1 MKTMIGTSVPR
12 FWRSR
17 MNQKMNPWRYLSGM
31 SSSDRVAVKD
41 GDLVV
46 VGTGVAGCS
55 AALKAA
61 HAGLKVKLLT
71 SAHKAVEC
79 NSYWAQGGIIY
90 RGLDDSPDLLA
101 KDIHRAGAGLCD
113 DSAVDMLT
121 HEGPNAVEQ
130 LLLDTTGA
138 IPAANVPFDRDPST
152 GELSLCLEASHNRA
166 RIIHWKDHTGKAIT
180 EQIVAAAKAH
190 PNVELLTGMTAV
202 DLAVT
207 HDQGTDEKRCV
218 GVHVLH
224 SSGKGVT
231 PMTFA
236 APNVVLATGGIGALY
251 AHTSNPPA
259 ARGEGIGMAVRAG
272 AEVDSLE
279 YVQFHPTTLYVPG
292 APRFLLTEALRGE
305 GAVLRDRNGRAF
317 AKDYHEDG
325 ELAPRDVVARMIT
338 AEMTAQEEECM
349 WLDISHRDGDWL
361 KGRFP
366 SIYQY
371 CLEKHNFD
379 ITAEPM
385 PIVPSCHFSCGGVS
399 VDTNARTSLPGL
411 LATGEVACTGLHG
424 ANRLASTSLLE
435 GLVWGIAAAET
446 AVEEAKAHPET
457 FKMPEPLGFFGADEA
472 VSVYG
477 DVDHASILSHIQ
489 EVMWEGVGIVR
500 TPDGMQRARSK
511 LLEMRWL
518 TEELVARAPT
528 PVDPKLASLR
538 NAAAAAASIADAASR
553 NHTSAGAHY
562 VEDVSVAD
570 FEVENKANLKKN
582 TA

>member
-1 MKTMIGTSVPR
+1 MMSAPALRLWRGHVARGAGLWRRLSNAASAGAVPIEE
-12 FWRSR
+12 S
-17 MNQKMNPWRYLSGM
+17 
-31 SSSDRVAVKD
+31 
-41 GDLVV
+41 DLVV
-46 VGTGVAGCS
+46 IGSGVAGCS

-61 HAGLKVKLLT
+61 HAGLRVKLLT
-71 SAHKAVEC
+71 AAHNAVEC

-90 RGLDDSPDLLA
+90 RGIDDSPDLLA
-101 KDIHRAGAGLCD
+101 EDIHRAGAGLCD
-113 DSAVDMLT
+113 QAAVDMIT
-121 HEGPNAVEQ
+121 HDGPAAVEQ
-130 LLLDTTGA
+130 LLLDATGA
-138 IPAANVPFDRDPST
+138 IPAANVPFDRDAAT

-180 EQIVAAAKAH
+180 EHIVAAAKAH

-202 DLAVT
+202 DLAVA
-207 HDQGTDEKRCV
+207 HDRVTQEKRCV

-224 SSGKGVT
+224 SSSAGAPAA

-272 AEVDSLE
+272 AEVEALE

-305 GAVLRDRNGRAF
+305 GAVLRDRGGRAF

-338 AEMTAQEEECM
+338 AEMTAQGEECM
-349 WLDISHRDGDWL
+349 WLDISHRDADWL

-366 SIYQY
+366 SIHEY
-371 CLEKHNFD
+371 CLDRHNFD
-379 ITAEPM
+379 ITAEPL
-385 PIVPSCHFSCGGVS
+385 PIVPSCHFSCGGVR
-399 VDTNARTSLPGL
+399 VDTTARTSLPGL
-411 LATGEVACTGLHG
+411 LATGEVACTGVHG

-446 AVEEAKAHPET
+446 AVEDASALGGDFQLPDS
-457 FKMPEPLGFFGADEA
+457 LGFFGVDEA

-477 DVDHASILSHIQ
+477 DIDYSGILSHVQ
-489 EVMWEGVGIVR
+489 QVMWEDVGIVR
-500 TPDGMQRARSK
+500 TPEGMQRARAR

-518 TEELVARAPT
+518 TEELAARSPT
-528 PVDPKLASLR
+528 PVDPQLASLR

-562 VEDVSVAD
+562 VEEDKADEHVEMEGKVSV
-570 FEVENKANLKKN
+570 KNL
-582 TA
+582 A